1 MKLFILGG
9 TGNSGQRLVRMALDR
24 SHQVTA
30 FVRDREKLVSK
41 LGGVASNGLKITTG
55 AIDDSGAL
63 AAGMSGHD
71 AVINAAGNV
80 NDGPSFTRLVRTAIG
95 AAAEALGADGRLWL
109 FGGAAVLDVPGTRV
123 MTLDLPKIPPIYESH
138 RINLE
143 AVQATELDWSMLCP
157 GPMIDA
163 PDGKPTEDLR
173 LSEDQW
179 PVERP
184 AFTYFLPRL
193 ALSLAF
199 KQKIPEMTISYE
211 DAAEVILDHLAPSG
225 RFSKKRVGVA
235 LPIGLKRHKRFTPGS

>member
-24 SHQVTA
+24 NHQVTA
-30 FVRDREKLVSK
+30 FVRDREKLVLK
-41 LGGVASNGLKITTG
+41 LGGIASNGLNITIG
-55 AIDDSGAL
+55 AIDDSRAL

-80 NDGPSFTRLVRTAIG
+80 KDGPSFTQLVRTAIG

-109 FGGAAVLDVPGTRV
+109 FGGAAVLDVPGTRI

-138 RINLE
+138 RTNLK
-143 AVQATELDWSMLCP
+143 AVQATKLDWSMLCP
-157 GPMIDA
+157 GPMIGA
-163 PDGKPTEDLR
+163 PNGNPTEGLR

-179 PVERP
+179 PVKRP

-199 KQKIPEMTISYE
+199 KQKMSEMTISYE
-211 DAAEVILDHLAPSG
+211 DAAAVILDHLAPNG
-225 RFSKKRVGVA
+225 RFSRKRVGVA
-235 LPIGLKRHKRFTPGS
+235 LPVGLKRHKRFTPGS